1 MLETIYTIPVNEAF
15 EAGLADKTKACP
27 FCRLYEKLQNIEV
40 DTILGASMMEPDVRI
55 KTNEQG
61 FCDPHY
67 RMMLSSKNKLGLALI
82 LESHLA
88 KLRQD
93 MKEGVGD
100 LLKGKGQTASGRI
113 ERLHESCYVCGRIET
128 SLSKMIEN
136 AVYLWEQDSD
146 FRTKLK
152 GQPCLCLRHFKRF
165 ADAGRRSLNK
175 KRFADFYSE
184 IETLTMSYLESL
196 KEDISWF
203 CKKFDYRYDQ
213 EPWGDAKDAVERS
226 IDFLK

>member
-1 MLETIYTIPVNEAF
+1 
-15 EAGLADKTKACP
+15 
-27 FCRLYEKLQNIEV
+27 
-40 DTILGASMMEPDVRI
+40 
-55 KTNEQG
+55 
-61 FCDPHY
+61 
-67 RMMLSSKNKLGLALI
+67 MMLSSKNKLGLALI

-196 KEDISWF
+196 KEDVSWF
-203 CKKFDYRYDQ
+203 WQKIRLPVRPRALGRRQRRCRTIYRFFEMRIQ
-213 EPWGDAKDAVERS
+213 EGRS
-226 IDFLK
+226 AARI